1 MDRSNTHIPHYER
14 TGGNHTE
21 KEYSRILTAAVIN
34 PQFCRI
40 LLSNPGKALAMGF
53 AGEPFLLNSESHT
66 LLSGIHAQS
75 LSEFASQLSGSL
87 SQACATA

>member
-1 MDRSNTHIPHYER
+1 MNKMSITVPRYER
-14 TGGNHTE
+14 TGEDHTE

-40 LLSNPGKALAMGF
+40 LLTDLDRALNMGF
-53 AGEPFLLNSESHT
+53 AGEPFRLNTESHD

-75 LSEFASQLSGSL
+75 LPEFARQLSGSL
-87 SQACATA
+87 TQVCTAA

>member
-1 MDRSNTHIPHYER
+1 MEKMYTTVPRYER
-14 TGGNHTE
+14 TGGDHTE

-40 LLSNPGKALAMGF
+40 LLTDLDRALNIGF
-53 AGEPFLLNSESHT
+53 AGEPFRLNTESHD

-75 LSEFASQLSGSL
+75 LSEFARQLSGSL
-87 SQACATA
+87 TQTCTAA